1 MLLPASLLCLSPN
14 AAARE
19 VLLGCQAHT
28 LPWLLSCS
36 KSKPAPC
43 HGLLHWSHLLLF
55 SPLLISPQPPAPSPQ
70 LLLKHAGQAPPSHLL
85 HLLLPSASNVLVPGV
100 LMAGLFPPSDHC
112 PRVSSPEPPSL
123 PTLSAIATF
132 HPSTPNLSFLLYF
145 PHSTQHRLTSC

>member
-1 MLLPASLLCLSPN
+1 MPLPKRCSQGGPFRMSGSHPPM
-14 AAARE
+14 AA
-19 VLLGCQAHT
+19 VLLQVKASS
-28 LPWLLSCS
+28 LPWP
-36 KSKPAPC
+36 PA
-43 HGLLHWSHLLLF
+43 LVSFAIIF
-55 SPLLISPQPPAPSPQ
+55 SFAHFTPAPSPQ

-100 LMAGLFPPSDHC
+100 LMAGLFPPSDRC
-112 PRVSSPEPPSL
+112 SRVSSPEPPSL